1 MNANNSSLRPT
12 FGLSELTQRGEF
24 YTIGSTEEH
33 PSQNS
38 KQPQRVKRAKAYLE
52 KRDFNPR

>member
-1 MNANNSSLRPT
+1 MNANNSPLRPI
-12 FGLSELTQRGEF
+12 FGLFELTQSGEF
-24 YTIGSTEEH
+24 YTIGCTEEH
-33 PSQNS
+33 PQQNS